1 MTDFRPSQV
10 TGLVDVSGSVELSRL
25 DIILYA
31 EATAVSDV
39 TLTTILTRTALAN
52 ENIAVIKCSG
62 QVSAKFQFFIDT
74 VLKGTVRTSG
84 GGGLTGGWSFPF
96 PLALDTAQV
105 LDIKVTHFHTGAS
118 VDFEA
123 GIYAFT
129 SA

>member
-1 MTDFRPSQV
+1 MDFRPSQI

-31 EATAVSDV
+31 EVTSLSDS
-39 TLTTILTRTALAN
+39 TLSTILTRTAVAE
-52 ENIAVIKCSG
+52 ENIVLITCSG
-62 QVSAKFQFFIDT
+62 QASAKFQFFIDT

-84 GGGLTGGWSFPF
+84 GGGLTGGWTFPF
-96 PLALDTAQV
+96 PLALNNTQV

-118 VDFEA
+118 LDFEV